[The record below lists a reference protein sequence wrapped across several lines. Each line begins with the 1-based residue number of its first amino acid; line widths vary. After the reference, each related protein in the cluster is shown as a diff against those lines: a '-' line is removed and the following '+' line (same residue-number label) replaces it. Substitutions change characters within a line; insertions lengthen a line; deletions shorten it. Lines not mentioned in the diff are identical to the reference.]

1 MIFRR
6 NAAVVAAIIAQ
17 ACADAS
23 NGLDNPPANGEAGDY
38 SDDPVY
44 YVGNQVEIKWHMNFT
59 NALLKL
65 VQTPS
70 DHESTSSYI
79 IASPTNNTSYERT
92 VSYLDLDETYTAFYF
107 SVYRAGASDASFI
120 SHYVNILPARS
131 TSSTYSSASS
141 SQGSPT
147 TFSTTEKSSTA
158 ITSSRGTTS
167 VSAAST
173 PSSVAP
179 TENSQAMSGASTA
192 GIAIGSTMGTFLKL
206 TYFGR
211 AVIRSFLRGIMF
223 ARHHLT
229 AFLCL
234 IGIAAAIPKGGGAG
248 SGRGGGYSSSGRS
261 GTGNSGIFGKTGGA
275 SYDGGDGGGSRSRAP
290 LYAGAG
296 FLLGAGAGAHTGHG
310 IGSHGSNNTIITND
324 PLDCEVAKRLEL
336 KPKVDCQYTWEH
348 WFGDNHLYY
357 VIRIDA
363 SGQNSI
369 GWFQGIYDNIQ
380 GECGAAPHCDKG
392 SGRHCFDNMLWRPR
406 DINGSTI
413 YGLEAAYKIIDWVVG
428 HDQTTCIT
436 TAIQEA
442 SCGIELDF
450 VNGKCYKKKG
460 SFQVPYHIEE

>member
-1 MIFRR
+1 MVFRR

-17 ACADAS
+17 VWADAS
-23 NGLDNPPANGEAGDY
+23 NGFDNPPANGEAGDY

-59 NALLKL
+59 DALLKL

-79 IASPTNNTSYERT
+79 IASPTNKTSYEWT
-92 VSYLDLDETYTAFYF
+92 VSYLDLDETYTAFYL

-147 TFSTTEKSSTA
+147 TFLTSEQSSTA

-179 TENSQAMSGASTA
+179 TENPQAMSGANTV
-192 GIAIGSTMGTFLKL
+192 GISIGSTMGTLL
-206 TYFGR
+206 SQ
-211 AVIRSFLRGIMF
+211 SFLRGIMF
-223 ARHHLT
+223 AHHHLT

-248 SGRGGGYSSSGRS
+248 GGRGGGYSSSGRS
-261 GTGNSGIFGKTGGA
+261 GTGSSGSSGIFGKTGGWGA
-275 SYDGGDGGGSRSRAP
+275 SYGGGDGGGSRSRAP

-296 FLLGAGAGAHTGHG
+296 FLLGAGAGAYTGLG
-310 IGSHGSNNTIITND
+310 IGSHDSNTTIITND
-324 PLDCEVAKRLEL
+324 PLDCEVAKRLDL

-392 SGRHCFDNMLWRPR
+392 SDRHCFDNMLWKPR

-413 YGLEAAYKIIDWVVG
+413 YGLEAAYKINDWVVG
-428 HDQTTCIT
+428 DDQTTCIT
-436 TAIQEA
+436 TAIQKA